1 MNGRRF
7 AGDTNR
13 NYPQG
18 TPTLITPCPRLRS
31 CCLICSVP
39 VKSPPSFFRLRIS
52 SVCRPFFLP
61 LKAPDTRPAL
71 DCRRLRLSDRI
82 PPPHRTASKDPG
94 PSSSASS
101 GRRISVSSERRR
113 WTTHLAETS
122 CISNHALSVTHLGLL
137 LSLPSL
143 PFPPFP
149 LSFISRSFEGPPFV
163 PSRSF
168 FFPALTLQL
177 SVRLHLR
184 HPIEA
189 SRHRIASRPRQ
200 VHSFMQETGPSLFL
214 AAAAAAPTFLS
225 FAPALREQ
233 EETRDKTQGTRNK
246 TRSQPPVMHLALLPS
261 STLG

>member
-1 MNGRRF
+1 MILTETTPR
-7 AGDTNR
+7 DTNPH
-13 NYPQG
+13 NPLPQ
-18 TPTLITPCPRLRS
+18 PCRPAPRLRS

-52 SVCRPFFLP
+52 SVCRPFLLP

-149 LSFISRSFEGPPFV
+149 LSRSSVAHLKGPPSSQV
-163 PSRSF
+163 
-168 FFPALTLQL
+168 ALF
-177 SVRLHLR
+177 S
-184 HPIEA
+184 
-189 SRHRIASRPRQ
+189 
-200 VHSFMQETGPSLFL
+200 SL
-214 AAAAAAPTFLS
+214 P
-225 FAPALREQ
+225 
-233 EETRDKTQGTRNK
+233 
-246 TRSQPPVMHLALLPS
+246 
-261 STLG
+261 